1 MVEPLRIMVSRH
13 SAFYTP
19 LIAVVGMDFLK
30 EEGVEGRYLVLPPGR
45 GLQELIRSG
54 DVDVMQT
61 AVSSN
66 WEAIERG
73 EEDLAVHFAQI
84 NRRDGFF
91 IVAREPE
98 PEFRW
103 KQLEGAEVLAD
114 HGRQPLAM
122 LRHAASVSGTD
133 WSKVKAVDSG
143 SPEGIVRAFC
153 DGRGRYAHL
162 QGPGAQSAGHVV
174 ASIGEAI
181 GDCAFSSIACSRAFL
196 ETDRA
201 RAFVRAFCNG
211 LEWAISTPSFAVA
224 ARLGKMFPEV
234 ESSALAASVARYQEL
249 GCWSAEPEILRDHY
263 EMSLRIF
270 LQSGRIKRSHDYE
283 SVVAE
288 IPGQDS

>member
-1 MVEPLRIMVSRH
+1 MNGPLRVMVSRH

-19 LIAVVGMDFLK
+19 LIAVVGAGFLH
-30 EEGVEGRYLVLPPGR
+30 EEGVEGEYRVLPPGR
-45 GLQELIRSG
+45 GLHELIRSG

-73 EEDLAVHFAQI
+73 EDDLAVHFAEI

-91 IVAREPE
+91 NVSREPE
-98 PEFRW
+98 PAFEW
-103 KQLEGAEVLAD
+103 KRLEGAEVLAD

-122 LRHAASVSGTD
+122 FRHAARVSEVE
-133 WSKVKAVDSG
+133 WSKVSAVDVG
-143 SPEGIVRAFC
+143 GPEKIATAFR
-153 DGRGRYAHL
+153 GGQGRYAHL
-162 QGPGAQSAGHVV
+162 QGPAAQSAGFVV
-174 ASIGEAI
+174 ASVGEAI

-196 ETDRA
+196 GTDRA

-224 ARLGKMFPEV
+224 ARLGGMFPDV
-234 ESSALAASVARYQEL
+234 ERSELAASVARYQGL
-249 GCWSAEPEILRDHY
+249 GCWSAEPEITRELY
-263 EMSLRIF
+263 ETSLRIF
-270 LQSGRIKRSHDYE
+270 LQSGRIKRSHDYA

-288 IPGQDS
+288 LPRGNP